1 MGDLPRGIT
10 RRRDRYRVQVGYLG
24 KTHHLGDFQSLQVA
38 KKVLEMARGDIARG
52 VFVPPSV
59 RKKQKLA
66 ERVAEEERARSE
78 QARSITVEEWANR
91 WLASHKCTEGTRTSY
106 MSLIR
111 AHVLPAIG
119 EMRVCDVTE
128 EDTTRLLESLP
139 TDPTRFNVGRCL
151 RPMLKAASAEGLLDK
166 VPHIETPKVKA
177 RTAVNPEGLATPQ
190 QVRALSEQMPS
201 HLALAVMLA
210 GLCALRA
217 GEVLG
222 LQRRDFTGLDEPD
235 QAVLHVQRQLNSKTP
250 GGASYTAPKAGSAGE
265 VAIPSPLVPAIV
277 EHLARYVSEEPEAPV
292 FPSSRDKGR
301 PVSPTALD
309 ATFRKA
315 RHSVPGCENL
325 LFHDLR
331 RTSLTLYAQAGATQ
345 AEIMARGRHK
355 DPAVAARYQYA
366 TKARD
371 RANADRMAQG
381 W

>member
-1 MGDLPRGIT
+1 MGDLPRGIS

-24 KTHHLGDFQSLQVA
+24 KTHHLGDIQSLQVA
-38 KKVLEMARGDIARG
+38 KQVLAMARGEIARG
-52 VFVPPSV
+52 EFVPPSE

-66 ERVAEEERARSE
+66 ERIAEEERTRSE
-78 QARSITVEEWANR
+78 QARSVTVEEWANR

-106 MSLIR
+106 TSLIR
-111 AHVLPAIG
+111 AHVVPAIG

-128 EDTTRLLESLP
+128 EETTRLLESLP

-190 QVRALSEQMPS
+190 QVRALSERMPS
-201 HLALAVMLA
+201 HLALAVM
-210 GLCALRA
+210 
-217 GEVLG
+217 
-222 LQRRDFTGLDEPD
+222 
-235 QAVLHVQRQLNSKTP
+235 HVQRQLNSKTP

-265 VAIPSPLVPAIV
+265 VAIPSTLVPAIV
-277 EHLARYVSEEPEAPV
+277 EHLERYVSEEPEAPV
-292 FPSSRDKGR
+292 FPSSRDKSR

-315 RHSVPGCENL
+315 RQSVPGCENL